1 MRALYL
7 KLLCHSP
14 AQENNYHSREL
25 LFHSLYFLKQHISS
39 RIRVLNWLLPIFTI
53 WKALFGFF
61 LKITV
66 ELYVLDL
73 FLNFYSRKRTPT
85 CLCCQAPHSHPP
97 THPELICSNA
107 TFGQMWGLLPIFH
120 TLSYLEHSF
129 WQFIYCR
136 GIFPKCPEINYS

>member
-1 MRALYL
+1 M
-7 KLLCHSP
+7 LLLFLGSL
-14 AQENNYHSREL
+14 NLGSKGGVLRNFKL

-39 RIRVLNWLLPIFTI
+39 RIRVLNWLLRIFTI

-61 LKITV
+61 LKITM

-73 FLNFYSRKRTPT
+73 FLNFYSRKRIPT

-107 TFGQMWGLLPIFH
+107 TFGCIRRKVDLGVITTLLF
-120 TLSYLEHSF
+120 
-129 WQFIYCR
+129 
-136 GIFPKCPEINYS
+136 